1 MPATVGY
8 ERSETTMK
16 IFYLDPQYP
25 NLSVENEV
33 LAGTNIELVPCS
45 VKNEND
51 VIRVAKGADALLT
64 VNVPVTARVVAG
76 LEHCKVIVRLGVGFD
91 IVDVENCKKRGILVC
106 NVPDYG
112 TEEVANHAI
121 ALCFGVHRRILSY
134 DRKVRIGEWGYELPW
149 EIRRMSAL
157 RAGIFGL
164 GRIGTAFAKRIQP
177 FVREVV
183 AFDPFLSEPQFAGVS
198 FTTPQQIFAT
208 CDIISLHLPLSQ
220 ENHHLINDTAIAQM
234 ERKPILIN
242 VSRGGLIDSAALIR
256 ALRSGQISGAG
267 IDVFEGEPNVPREY
281 LGLENIV
288 LSPHVAWYSEEA
300 NLQLR
305 RSSIEEIVRV
315 LTGHSPKNPVT

>member
-1 MPATVGY
+1 
-8 ERSETTMK
+8 MK

-33 LAGTNIELVPCS
+33 LAGTNIELISCS
-45 VKNEND
+45 VQNEDD
-51 VIRVAKGADALLT
+51 VIRVAKAADALLT
-64 VNVPVTARVVAG
+64 VNVPITASVVAR
-76 LEHCKVIVRLGVGFD
+76 LDHCQVVVRLGVGFD
-91 IVDVENCKKRGILVC
+91 IVDVESCKQHGVLVC
-106 NVPDYG
+106 NIPDYG

-121 ALCFGVHRRILSY
+121 ALCFAVHRRILSY
-134 DRKVRIGEWGYELPW
+134 DRKVRNREWGYELPW
-149 EIRRMSAL
+149 PIPRLSGL
-157 RAGIFGL
+157 RVGVFGL

-183 AFDPFLSEPQFAGVS
+183 AFDPFLSEPKLAGVG
-198 FTTPQQIFAT
+198 FTTPQQIFET

-220 ENHHLINDTAIAQM
+220 ENHHLINDATIAQM

-242 VSRGGLIDSAALIR
+242 ASRGGLVESAALIR

-267 IDVFEGEPNVPREY
+267 IDVFEEEPNVPPEY
-281 LGLENIV
+281 FELENIV
-288 LSPHVAWYSEEA
+288 LTPHVAWYSEEA

-305 RSSIEEIVRV
+305 RSAIEEIVRV